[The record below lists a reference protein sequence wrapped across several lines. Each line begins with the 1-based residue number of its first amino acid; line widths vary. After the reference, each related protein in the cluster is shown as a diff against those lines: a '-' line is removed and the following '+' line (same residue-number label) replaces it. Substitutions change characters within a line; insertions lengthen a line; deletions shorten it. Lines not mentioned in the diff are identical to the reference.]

1 MRCTPTTPI
10 PRDSPSPSQQALQQP
25 FHLDAQI
32 PWDDISECKVVR
44 ILGIVDSYMQVPQL
58 QIVKMGIVGST
69 DVERKWWDE
78 CRGLKD
84 PEMGILGR
92 EWVVGREEM
101 ERWKRRERRRK
112 AREEEKRGGGRDGRV
127 VKMKMKVG
135 SGSRRREDT
144 ERVEEERE
152 LARKKIINSQPRS
165 STINSNPTSTTTSNP
180 NPSRAPH
187 ETSPN
192 KPLPR
197 PPIRK
202 RFIPTIVPDLSN
214 YDTFGY

>member
-25 FHLDAQI
+25 FHLDA
-32 PWDDISECKVVR
+32 PN
-44 ILGIVDSYMQVPQL
+44 P
-58 QIVKMGIVGST
+58 
-69 DVERKWWDE
+69 
-78 CRGLKD
+78 
-84 PEMGILGR
+84 LGR
-92 EWVVGREEM
+92 HLGMQSRADSGNRGFIHAGSAIADCEDGDCGEYGCGEEVGMGGGEGGDGEV
-101 ERWKRRERRRK
+101 
-112 AREEEKRGGGRDGRV
+112 EEEGEEEEGEGGGEEGRGRDGRA